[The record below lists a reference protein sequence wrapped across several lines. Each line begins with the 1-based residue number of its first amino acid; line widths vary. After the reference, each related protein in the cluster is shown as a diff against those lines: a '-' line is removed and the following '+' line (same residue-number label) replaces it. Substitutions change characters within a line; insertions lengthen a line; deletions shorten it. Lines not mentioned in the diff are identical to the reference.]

1 MEKKAKGTV
10 RGLIGLGKT
19 RKIPGVGFG
28 ELGHK
33 TKIHRE
39 EK

>member
-1 MEKKAKGTV
+1 MEKKANGTV

-28 ELGHK
+28 ELGYK
-33 TKIHRE
+33 TKTHRE